1 MKLQM
6 NKLEQKIVELQQISM
21 ALEPSKQKRNDY
33 FDQIKKYTNDFIDS
47 LDTTKAYNQAKIDT
61 GAFTI
66 GKKNKELTEII
77 KTYEN
82 EVANK
87 GINAASGKHLGYIPG
102 GGIFSASLGDIMA
115 AVNNEYEGMHFASP
129 GGVAM
134 ERELSRW
141 MASIF
146 GYPETAIGNLTSGGS
161 IANLIALTSAR
172 DKHKIKGRKIEKSV
186 IYLSEQTHHCIQK
199 ALRIIGLEDI
209 VIRKVKIDQQSKM
222 ITTDLSKHIEN
233 DMSLGLSPFLVV
245 ASAGTTDT
253 GAIDPLEEIG
263 EICTAHN
270 LWFHVD
276 AAYGG
281 FFMLLDNKK
290 QSFKG
295 IELSDS
301 LVVDPHKGLFL
312 PYGIGAVLIKDRE
325 AVFHSHH
332 QTANYM
338 QDALQEGSPINPA
351 DVSPELTKHFRA
363 MRMWLPLQLHGMEP
377 FKACLEEKLYLTEYM
392 RSNLSELGF
401 SLGPEPDLSVSYFWY
416 ETNACESDKF
426 NRKLLEFIHEDG
438 SSFLSSTRVSERFV
452 IRIAILSFRT
462 KLKEADQAL
471 QMIENCLRKTE
482 IFFKQMQM

>member
-1 MKLQM
+1 MSE
-6 NKLEQKIVELQQISM
+6 LEQKIVALQQTSI
-21 ALEPSKQKRNDY
+21 ALEPSEQERTNY
-33 FDQIKKYTNDFIDS
+33 FDQIEKYTNNFINS
-47 LDTTKAYNQAKIDT
+47 LATTNAFNQTKIDT
-61 GAFTI
+61 DAFSI
-66 GKKNKELTEII
+66 GKKNKSLAEII

-102 GGIFSASLGDIMA
+102 GGIFSASLGDLMVG
-115 AVNNEYEGMHFASP
+115 VNNEYAGMHFASP

-134 ERELSRW
+134 EKELIRW

-146 GYPETAIGNLTSGGS
+146 GYPETTIGNLTSGGS

-172 DKHKIKGRKIEKSV
+172 DKHNIKGSKIEKSV

-209 VIRKVKIDQQSKM
+209 IIRYVKIDLHSKM
-222 ITTDLSKHIEN
+222 ITADLSNHIEN

-253 GAIDPLEEIG
+253 GAIDPLEDIG
-263 EICTAHN
+263 KICKTHS

-312 PYGIGAVLIKDRE
+312 PYGIGAVLIKDKE

-363 MRMWLPLQLHGMEP
+363 MRMWLPLQLHGIKP
-377 FKACLEEKLYLTEYM
+377 FKACLEEKLYLLQYM
-392 RSNLSELGF
+392 RSKLDKLGF
-401 SLGPEPDLSVSYFWY
+401 SLGPEPELSVSYFWF
-416 ETNACESDKF
+416 ETKATDRDQF
-426 NRKLLEFIHEDG
+426 NNKLLEYVHEDG
-438 SSFLSSTRVSERFV
+438 SIFLSSTRIKEQFV
-452 IRIAILSFRT
+452 IRLAILSFRT

-471 QMIENCLRKTE
+471 KMIECCLRKTE
-482 IFFKQMQM
+482 MFFQKS

>member
-1 MKLQM
+1 MKD
-6 NKLEQKIVELQQISM
+6 LEQKIVDLQQTSM
-21 ALEPSKQKRNDY
+21 ALEPSEYDRTDY
-33 FDQIKKYTNDFIDS
+33 FNQIKKYTNDFINS
-47 LDTTKAYNQAKIDT
+47 LVTTKAFNPTEIEA
-61 GAFTI
+61 GAFAI
-66 GKKNKELTEII
+66 GNKNKSLAEII
-77 KTYEN
+77 RTYEN
-82 EVANK
+82 EVAYK

-102 GGIFSASLGDIMA
+102 GGIFSASLGDIMVG
-115 AVNNEYEGMHFASP
+115 VNNEYEGMHFASP

-134 ERELSRW
+134 EKELIRW
-141 MASIF
+141 MASLF

-186 IYLSEQTHHCIQK
+186 IYLNEQTHHCIQK

-209 VIRKVKIDQQSKM
+209 IIRYVKIDDQSKM
-222 ITTDLSKHIEN
+222 ITTDLSKHIEK
-233 DMSLGLSPFLVV
+233 DISLGLSPFLVV

-253 GAIDPLEEIG
+253 GAIDPLEDIAK
-263 EICTAHN
+263 ICKAKS

-281 FFMLLDNKK
+281 FFMLLDSKK
-290 QSFKG
+290 KCFKG

-338 QDALQEGSPINPA
+338 QDALQQGSPVNPA

-377 FKACLEEKLYLTEYM
+377 FKACLEEKLYLIEYM
-392 RSNLSELGF
+392 RLKLSKLGF
-401 SLGPEPDLSVSYFWY
+401 SLGPEPDLSVSYFWFQNN
-416 ETNACESDKF
+416 TCESDEF
-426 NRKLLEFIHEDG
+426 NKKLLEIMHKDG
-438 SSFLSSTRVSERFV
+438 SSFLSSTRVGDKFV

-462 KLKEADQAL
+462 KLKEVDQTIK
-471 QMIENCLRKTE
+471 MIENCLRKTKS
-482 IFFKQMQM
+482 FFKEKSI

>member
-1 MKLQM
+1 MSE
-6 NKLEQKIVELQQISM
+6 LEQKIVALQQTSI
-21 ALEPSKQKRNDY
+21 ALEPSEQERTNY
-33 FDQIKKYTNDFIDS
+33 FDQIEKYTNNFINS
-47 LDTTKAYNQAKIDT
+47 LATTNAFNQTKIDT
-61 GAFTI
+61 NAFSI
-66 GKKNKELTEII
+66 GKKNKSLAEII

-102 GGIFSASLGDIMA
+102 GGIFSASLGDLMVG
-115 AVNNEYEGMHFASP
+115 VNNEYAGMHFASP

-134 ERELSRW
+134 EKELIRW

-146 GYPETAIGNLTSGGS
+146 GYPETTIGNLTSGGS

-172 DKHKIKGRKIEKSV
+172 DKHNIKGSKIEKSV

-209 VIRKVKIDQQSKM
+209 IIRYVKIDLHSKM
-222 ITTDLSKHIEN
+222 ITADLSNHIEN

-253 GAIDPLEEIG
+253 GAIDPLEDIG
-263 EICTAHN
+263 KICKTHS

-312 PYGIGAVLIKDRE
+312 PYGIGAVLIKDKE

-363 MRMWLPLQLHGMEP
+363 MRMWLPLQLHGIKP
-377 FKACLEEKLYLTEYM
+377 FKACLEEKLYLLQYM
-392 RSNLSELGF
+392 RSKLDKLGF
-401 SLGPEPDLSVSYFWY
+401 SLGPEPELSVSYFWF
-416 ETNACESDKF
+416 ETKATDRDQF
-426 NRKLLEFIHEDG
+426 NNKLLEYVHEDG
-438 SSFLSSTRVSERFV
+438 SIFLSSTRIKEQFV
-452 IRIAILSFRT
+452 IRLAILSFRT

-471 QMIENCLRKTE
+471 KMIECCLRKTE
-482 IFFKQMQM
+482 MFFQKS